1 MKLLILNGPSCA
13 GKSTAVKQIMSQKD
27 QLFHLSYDSLKWS
40 FSQYSPEKHSTQV
53 HTLMLAVA
61 ISTFK
66 MKCDIICDS
75 GVLYKDWREKLIT
88 LSTEHGYDIV
98 EINLEANFDILS
110 QRFDERVK
118 KALSQPEVR
127 MSNFSKKKH
136 QKLYE
141 DYQKENNNKALTLRT
156 DIHSPEEIV
165 SEIRK
170 LF

>member
-1 MKLLILNGPSCA
+1 
-13 GKSTAVKQIMSQKD
+13 
-27 QLFHLSYDSLKWS
+27 
-40 FSQYSPEKHSTQV
+40 
-53 HTLMLAVA
+53 MLAVA